1 MIPKGQTH
9 EFWRTIHAG
18 ANRAQ
23 RDLAA
28 RGVHVELTW
37 KGPLREDD
45 REQQVQVVESFATQ
59 GMDGIVLAPL
69 DDKAL
74 VRPVEEALRLKVPT
88 VIFDSALA
96 SDEIVSPI
104 GVYADCGRI
113 GDVALEG
120 DAVVSFTVFVQANGG
135 RATDVQVNAKMRT
148 QAWRRGDS
156 GKLNSEMVYACA
168 STGRWEANLV
178 DNIRRLVDE
187 SASTRPPDE
196 PKDDKKVEK

>member
-1 MIPKGQTH
+1 M
-9 EFWRTIHAG
+9 
-18 ANRAQ
+18 
-23 RDLAA
+23 
-28 RGVHVELTW
+28 
-37 KGPLREDD
+37 
-45 REQQVQVVESFATQ
+45 
-59 GMDGIVLAPL
+59 
-69 DDKAL
+69 
-74 VRPVEEALRLKVPT
+74 ALRLLAAGFLIFALAACSRPFVSPITPAPYRDQVAASYEATWRALIRALAFENVPLRA
-88 VIFDSALA
+88 VAKDSGVLA

-168 STGRWEANLV
+168 STGRWEANLI

-187 SASTRPPDE
+187 SASNRPPDE
-196 PKDDKKVEK
+196 PRDDKKVEK